1 MKEILDNWN
10 QFLAEQKPTSVDI
23 AGAGKVPA
31 EIYNY
36 YKKNHNYTDQDF
48 VDLTKELE
56 ELGNEVKRRLYKDF
70 ASLKAL
76 NSFIAHSRKK
86 TSSGGTILDFFI
98 PVKEMTRFYTRELL
112 PAIKNIIENVPILP
126 LYLAPREIA
135 MDAFKDRG
143 ETLGTYYPLD
153 SVGGNGMIVI
163 NISST
168 AYENEKLSYLIIYEE
183 LIHAV
188 DDQLFFGTAG
198 DMFQGKPR
206 DLSDVFGPKLQ
217 KLLKPDA
224 EILKM
229 ASALGNPD
237 PSGFVKYI
245 KDPIELYAKLRTLKA
260 EYADQYGRD
269 AFNPNGTIKKDFLEK
284 RFKDP
289 TEAEFLL
296 DFFDIKKVDDL
307 KKVIDQL
314 VKVDKKMSKGSK
326 MA

>member
-70 ASLKAL
+70 ASIKAL

-86 TSSGGTILDFFI
+86 KSSDGTILDFFI

-126 LYLAPREIA
+126 LYLAPRETAMLVFKERDTTMGIYTWSDKVIA
-135 MDAFKDRG
+135 
-143 ETLGTYYPLD
+143 
-153 SVGGNGMIVI
+153 I
-163 NISST
+163 NIFHT
-168 AYENEKLSYLIIYEE
+168 LFEDDKRAYLMIYEE
-183 LIHAV
+183 LVHAV
-188 DDQLFFGTAG
+188 DHQLIFGTAG
-198 DMFQGKPR
+198 DMFQRKPR

-224 EILKM
+224 DILKIPNFI
-229 ASALGNPD
+229 AQKLGY
-237 PSGFVKYI
+237 V

>member
-1 MKEILDNWN
+1 M
-10 QFLAEQKPTSVDI
+10 
-23 AGAGKVPA
+23 
-31 EIYNY
+31 
-36 YKKNHNYTDQDF
+36 
-48 VDLTKELE
+48 
-56 ELGNEVKRRLYKDF
+56 
-70 ASLKAL
+70 
-76 NSFIAHSRKK
+76 
-86 TSSGGTILDFFI
+86 
-98 PVKEMTRFYTRELL
+98 
-112 PAIKNIIENVPILP
+112 
-126 LYLAPREIA
+126 
-135 MDAFKDRG
+135 
-143 ETLGTYYPLD
+143 
-153 SVGGNGMIVI
+153 
-163 NISST
+163 
-168 AYENEKLSYLIIYEE
+168 YEE

-188 DDQLFFGTAG
+188 DDQLIFGTAG

-206 DLSDVFGPKLQ
+206 DLSDVFGSELQ

-229 ASALGNPD
+229 VSALGQPD
-237 PSGFVKYI
+237 PPGFVKYI

-260 EYADQYGRD
+260 EYADQYGKD

-284 RFKDP
+284 RFDDP